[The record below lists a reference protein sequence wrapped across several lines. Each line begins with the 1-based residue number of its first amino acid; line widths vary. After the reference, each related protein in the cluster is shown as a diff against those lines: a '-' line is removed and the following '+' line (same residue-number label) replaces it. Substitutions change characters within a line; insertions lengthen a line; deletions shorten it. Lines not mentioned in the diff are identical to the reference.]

1 MTSTSRFKWFS
12 LDKFTTCKGREVVM
26 STEEKEKGA
35 SLGEH
40 SAGFDSED
48 RSLQVEELII
58 SVWYL

>member
-1 MTSTSRFKWFS
+1 M
-12 LDKFTTCKGREVVM
+12 VM

-40 SAGFDSED
+40 SAGFDSEE
-48 RSLQVEELII
+48 RSLQVEELIV